1 MGERLGRVL
10 LRTRDLRA
18 DALALVTGLTV
29 ATLAAGV
36 IVVSRAAVVMVG
48 VLVGVAPSV
57 MMVVAVLVRL
67 GPVGVRAV
75 VVVVG
80 DLDDRLRVRPL
91 GMAGAPTH
99 LPTGEP
105 PEEDRK
111 GQKPICDLLPAVL
124 ARARREHG
132 SYRS

>member
-1 MGERLGRVL
+1 MEERVGRVL

-18 DALALVTGLTV
+18 DTLALVAGLTV

-36 IVVSRAAVVMVG
+36 IAVPRADVAMVG
-48 VLVGVAPSV
+48 VLMGVAGSV
-57 MMVVAVLVRL
+57 MVVVAVFVRL
-67 GPVGVRAV
+67 GPVGVRALV
-75 VVVVG
+75 VVDPG
-80 DLDDRLRVRPL
+80 DRFRVTPV

-124 ARARREHG
+124 ARARRKHD